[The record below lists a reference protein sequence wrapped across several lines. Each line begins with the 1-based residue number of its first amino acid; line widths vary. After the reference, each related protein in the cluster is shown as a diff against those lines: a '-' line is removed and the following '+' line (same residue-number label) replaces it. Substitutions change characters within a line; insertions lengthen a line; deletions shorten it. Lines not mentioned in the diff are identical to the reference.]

1 MVSESFQ
8 TEVMSKATVSKFI
21 DRYHPKQN
29 GECTVSIRVTYQRT
43 KKYYPTA
50 LSLTPEFWDIMITEP
65 KRKHKDVLQDI
76 QRYENKAVEIKESLE
91 KSGVFTFGLFE
102 DRYLGNDEAGD
113 SVSKAFDS
121 YIKELMSADRIGTAV
136 SYRCAKNSLESFKKG
151 LRFAEINKQ
160 MLEKYEEWMLKS
172 GKSISSVGIYL
183 RSLRTILNR
192 ARIDRSLYPFG
203 SGKNLYE
210 IPTSKNIKKALNL
223 TEVAQIF
230 NYKTDQTSTK
240 AMARDYWIFIYL
252 CNGINVKDLC
262 LLKRKNIEG
271 DTLKY
276 LRAKTKRSKK
286 DQQQIVVSLK
296 PQAKEVISRWGQPS
310 VSPESYVFPH
320 LRRGMTA
327 EVERATY
334 QQLTKTINKYMKLIA
349 KELGI
354 NKDVT
359 TYFARHSFA
368 TILRNSGASIEF
380 ISEALGHSDS
390 KTTQS
395 YLKGF
400 PEDQIHST
408 TDALLKF
415 N

>member
-1 MVSESFQ
+1 M
-8 TEVMSKATVSKFI
+8 
-21 DRYHPKQN
+21 
-29 GECTVSIRVTYQRT
+29 
-43 KKYYPTA
+43 
-50 LSLTPEFWDIMITEP
+50 
-65 KRKHKDVLQDI
+65 
-76 QRYENKAVEIKESLE
+76 
-91 KSGVFTFGLFE
+91 FE
-102 DRYLGNDEAGD
+102 DRYLGNDEVGD
-113 SVSKAFDS
+113 SVSKAFDT
-121 YIKELMSADRIGTAV
+121 YINELMNADRVGTAV

-151 LRFAEINKQ
+151 LRFADINKQ
-160 MLEKYEEWMLKS
+160 MLEKYESWMLKS
-172 GKSISSVGIYL
+172 GNSISSVGIYL

-203 SGKNLYE
+203 SDKNLYE
-210 IPTSKNIKKALNL
+210 IPTSKNTKKALNL
-223 TEVAQIF
+223 TEVAQFF
-230 NYKTDQTSTK
+230 NYQTDPTSTK
-240 AMARDYWIFIYL
+240 SMARDYWIFIYL

-286 DQQQIVVSLK
+286 DQQKIVVSLK
-296 PQAKEVISRWGQPS
+296 PQAKEVINRWGQPS

-320 LRRGMTA
+320 LKKGMSA

-359 TYFARHSFA
+359 TYYARHSFA
-368 TILRNSGASIEF
+368 TILKNSGASIEF

-400 PEDQIHST
+400 EEEQIHSIT
-408 TDALLKF
+408 EVLTSF
-415 N
+415 NYK